1 MCFPFMIR
9 IVFERSPKMRRP
21 RMARE
26 DMDSGNE
33 EPRLG
38 HQLKFDRLFRTL
50 VGRVLFVTEGIYILK
65 FGTFITS
72 I

>member
-1 MCFPFMIR
+1 
-9 IVFERSPKMRRP
+9 
-21 RMARE
+21 MARE